1 MKKLLSILTTLCAAV
16 FLTANIASAH
26 VTVSPDQAPSNSY
39 QKFTFRVPTEK
50 NIPTTKLKIRVPEQV
65 DVSLIEPVP
74 GWKYSLE
81 KNKDGKVTN
90 ITWTAEGKGL
100 SSTEFGEFSVMGK
113 IAANANKLE
122 WKAYQT
128 YKDGSVVKWI
138 QEAGGDNPAPVT
150 KVVKGSGEGDDHN
163 AAASDSQDN
172 QAEPKTADSGWPL
185 YLSIIA
191 VAISIIAFIITL
203 TKKKK

>member
-1 MKKLLSILTTLCAAV
+1 MKKILSMLTMLCITVFAV
-16 FLTANIASAH
+16 ANIASAH
-26 VTVSPDQAPSNSY
+26 VTVSPDQVPSNSY
-39 QKFTFRVPTEK
+39 QEFTFRVPTEK
-50 NIPTTKLKIRVPEQV
+50 TIPTVKLKVRVPSDV

-113 IAANANKLE
+113 VSPKAKKIE

-150 KVVKGSGEGDDHN
+150 KVVKGGAEGDGHN
-163 AAASDSQDN
+163 AVTSDN
-172 QAEPKTADSGWPL
+172 QGNTAAKDAGSQLPL
-185 YLSIIA
+185 YLSIAA
-191 VAISIIAFIITL
+191 VIISIIAFIISL
-203 TKKKK
+203 AKKKK